1 MESAKFRLTE
11 RQAIILRVLVCS
23 LQHISNLLICC
34 LYSSEPERSVEPL
47 NVPEGSQ
54 VGDRITFDGAEQ
66 CTPDEKLNPK
76 KKIWEKLQVWIS
88 LT

>member
-1 MESAKFRLTE
+1 MSY
-11 RQAIILRVLVCS
+11 I
-23 LQHISNLLICC
+23 LICC

-47 NVPEGSQ
+47 NAPEGSQ

-66 CTPDEKLNPK
+66 CSPDEKLNPK